1 MGFLDTLL
9 GRTKAVKPNLDAL
22 FGVPSA
28 AITLQA
34 AMSLLPTGVGSL
46 SAKITEGA
54 AFGAAHDEA
63 LGLLRFDP
71 DVVVAETTDDFG
83 FRWSTVRT
91 DGARLGDLV
100 TALHGAN
107 TSYSSAGLGP
117 ALLCTTLGFA
127 GNVEGHE
134 RSLALVYLYKR
145 GTFYPFVP
153 TGPKQR
159 DSAFEL
165 EVRSALGDDLPVEPD
180 LAHWF
185 PVWDAPGIRP
195 GT

>member
-1 MGFLDTLL
+1 MGFLDAVF
-9 GRTKAVKPNLDAL
+9 GRTKPVAPNLDAL

-28 AITLQA
+28 AVTLQA
-34 AMSLLPTGVGSL
+34 AMNLLPTGVGSL

-54 AFGAAHDEA
+54 AFRAAHEEA
-63 LGLLRFDP
+63 LSLLRFDP
-71 DVVVAETTDDFG
+71 AADVAESADDFG

-91 DGARLGDLV
+91 DPARLTDLV

-107 TSYSSAGLGP
+107 TSYVSAGLGP

-127 GNVEGHE
+127 GNVEGRQ

-145 GTFYPFVP
+145 GTFYPFAP
-153 TGPKQR
+153 TGPQQR

-165 EVRSALGDDLPVEPD
+165 EVRSALGDGLPVEQD

-185 PVWDAPGIRP
+185 PVWDAPGIRS